1 MAYFIDLLT
10 GAFMP
15 PDRPP
20 DTMQNPG
27 PNDRPDTKPE
37 ASPDTMLNP
46 GPNPGP
52 DTMLNPGPDTM
63 PNPGPEPDSWQ
74 TLFIAALRQTG
85 SARAKGR
92 SDV

>member
-1 MAYFIDLLT
+1 
-10 GAFMP
+10 MP

-52 DTMLNPGPDTM
+52 
-63 PNPGPEPDSWQ
+63 EPDSWQ